1 MNVKGIKSN
10 KNSYNSTGENGM
22 DDVFE
27 EKEYKFGQVTI
38 KVTGEYVFTNKK
50 VVKNILNILHTEKE
64 VEQLCSEWQF
74 HK

>member
-1 MNVKGIKSN
+1 M
-10 KNSYNSTGENGM
+10 
-22 DDVFE
+22 FAE

-64 VEQLCSEWQF
+64 VEQLCNEWQY

>member
-1 MNVKGIKSN
+1 MNVKCIKSN
-10 KNSYNSTGENGM
+10 KCSYNSTGENSM
-22 DDVFE
+22 DEGFE

-64 VEQLCSEWQF
+64 VEQLCNE
-74 HK
+74 

>member
-10 KNSYNSTGENGM
+10 KSSYNSTGENGM
-22 DDVFE
+22 DDGFE

-64 VEQLCSEWQF
+64 VEQLCSE
-74 HK
+74 